1 MRFLCVFGLLVLGF
15 AVQADAEPVPR
26 PRLVAHRGAS
36 DLTMPEASRPAYRNA
51 VTSGSDIVK
60 LDLQRTKDGVIVMG
74 HDPTLKRNM
83 GWDVCIA
90 DVDYAEIL
98 EKGTFI
104 AKGGYAQEKIL
115 RLDEALDI
123 VKPVPEFWIDF
134 KAFDPDFAERVLKA
148 FQKAG
153 IDESRIMVATFS
165 KPALEHFQSRH
176 PNIRRVGH
184 IFLKRQADGSWKG
197 NAGKGKTLEDM
208 MASVLRYRD
217 QLGLFGV
224 NMPVSQGQTRPQDV
238 EFLRK
243 NGLWVSLWFVQDA
256 KSAAA
261 YRTCGADAFVT
272 DFASR
277 VLKRKENEYEL
288 R

>member
-1 MRFLCVFGLLVLGF
+1 MRFLCVFGLLVLGL
-15 AVQADAEPVPR
+15 AVQADAERVPR

-208 MASVLRYRD
+208 MANVLRYRD

-256 KSAAA
+256 KAAAA

-277 VLKRKENEYEL
+277 L